1 MYDDDDR
8 NRIMADM
15 SATLWDA
22 TSQVSSQLVHCYRR
36 VMVFPIFSNMAAV
49 CHFEFKKNNI

>member
-1 MYDDDDR
+1 MYDDDDG

-22 TSQVSSQLVHCYRR
+22 TSQVSSQLVHCY
-36 VMVFPIFSNMAAV
+36 I
-49 CHFEFKKNNI
+49 